1 MEMSEQCEMAEE
13 STAEEMDDEGPWQNG
28 VVSGIPGKTVR
39 LNGILD
45 LRGVPAEQVAAME
58 SLTINGIVLLDEAN
72 RNGLAEVETSI
83 NGSTVVADSD
93 LRVIIQPDME
103 FSKAAVEAMA
113 AGQKMMLVGNV
124 FFKPDVPPE
133 LIAEKFER
141 LHVVGILIAC
151 EGVQGALLG
160 KMESTGISITLPD
173 DVGEVVRSMGA
184 NEWTKEYVERLA
196 DGTTYVNIGATEVP
210 EDVSESLVQAK
221 IATYHNIGV
230 TEAAEPVLSLLK
242 ARCKT
247 NMGQFSAPGEED
259 PGETCEE
266 ECE

>member
-1 MEMSEQCEMAEE
+1 MSEQFETEEE
-13 STAEEMDDEGPWQNG
+13 STAEEMADEGSWQNG
-28 VVSGIPGKTVR
+28 VVSGIPGRRIHV
-39 LNGILD
+39 NGILD
-45 LRGVPAEQVAAME
+45 LRGVPAERVAAIE
-58 SLTINGIVLLDEAN
+58 SLAINGIVLLDEAN

-103 FSKAAVEAMA
+103 FSKAAVQAMA

-124 FFKPDVPPE
+124 FFKPDVPPG

-141 LHVVGILIAC
+141 LHVVGILLAC
-151 EGVQGALLG
+151 EGVHGALFG

-184 NEWTKEYVERLA
+184 NKWTKEYVERLA
-196 DGTTYVNIGATEVP
+196 DGTTYVNIGATAVP

-221 IATYHNIGV
+221 IAAYHNVGV
-230 TEAAEPVLSLLK
+230 TEAFEPVLSLLK

-247 NMGQFSAPGEED
+247 NMGEFSIPGEEE
-259 PGETCEE
+259 PGEACEE